1 MKTAVITDT
10 ASYLDPA
17 IAEAAGIHIVSITV
31 IFGQQTFLEN
41 ETITYKEFYDKM
53 RADKIMPSTA
63 QVTMAQMQ
71 EQFDELAAAGFDE
84 VVCINLSSGIT
95 SFFENLSRYAESVE
109 NIKVVPFDSK
119 MASEGEAWLTLLAA
133 KMARAGKNA
142 AEIVPELE
150 KLRDSNHVLFA
161 VDNLSHLLHTGRITN
176 SSALIGNLLKIK
188 PILTFENG
196 KIVALSKERTMKR
209 AFNKIKEHINETL
222 PDMNYPVRIGV
233 INGNNPAEEAHWIE
247 QLQGENLTAGG
258 QPVVIEA
265 GEIGPSIGVHTGEGV
280 MGVVWSRD
288 WEKM

>member
-265 GEIGPSIGVHTGEGV
+265 GKIGPSIGVHTGEGV

>member
-1 MKTAVITDT
+1 LKTAVITDT

>member
-176 SSALIGNLLKIK
+176 SSALIGNLLKKK